1 MTHRR
6 SRASAVALL
15 TVILA
20 LVLCAAAWAQDG
32 DEPVSSEELTTQAAG
47 EVRVGGDAEVVGG
60 ESGADNCAIRS
71 VGDDESEF
79 DRCEESNR
87 TVDETSGGSNG
98 SDDFEDDGAVP
109 SGSVDS
115 GYGPLAPTPE
125 TAASFPL
132 GIVGAELGVLAL
144 GGLGVAKTRRRA
156 G

>member
-15 TVILA
+15 TVALA
-20 LVLCAAAWAQDG
+20 LVLCASARA
-32 DEPVSSEELTTQAAG
+32 QAAA

-71 VGDDESEF
+71 VGDDDFEF

-87 TVDETSGGSNG
+87 AVDETSGGSNG

-109 SGSVDS
+109 SGSVET
-115 GYGPLAPTPE
+115 GYGPVAPTRE
-125 TAASFPL
+125 AGLSLPL
-132 GIVGAELGVLAL
+132 VGAGVGLL
-144 GGLGVAKTRRRA
+144 LVVGLGAARLRRA

>member
-20 LVLCAAAWAQDG
+20 LVFCAAA
-32 DEPVSSEELTTQAAG
+32 LTTQAAG
-47 EVRVGGDAEVVGG
+47 EVRAGDAEVVGG

-71 VGDDESEF
+71 VGDDDFEF

-87 TVDETSGGSNG
+87 AVDETSGGSNG

-109 SGSVDS
+109 SGSVET
-115 GYGPLAPTPE
+115 GYGPVAPTRE
-125 TAASFPL
+125 AGLSLPL
-132 GIVGAELGVLAL
+132 VGAGVGLL
-144 GGLGVAKTRRRA
+144 LVVGLGAARLRRA

>member
-20 LVLCAAAWAQDG
+20 LALCAGAWAQDG
-32 DEPVSSEELTTQAAG
+32 DERVTTQAAG

-71 VGDDESEF
+71 VGDDEFEF

-87 TVDETSGGSNG
+87 AVDETSGGSNE

-115 GYGPLAPTPE
+115 GYGPVAPTRE
-125 TAASFPL
+125 ASL
-132 GIVGAELGVLAL
+132 SLSLVIVGAGLGLLAVVA
-144 GGLGVAKTRRRA
+144 LGVARLRRA
-156 G
+156 GLT

>member
-32 DEPVSSEELTTQAAG
+32 DEPVSSEEPTTQAAG

-71 VGDDESEF
+71 VGDDEFEF

-87 TVDETSGGSNG
+87 AVDETSGGSNR

-115 GYGPLAPTPE
+115 GYGPVAPTRE
-125 TAASFPL
+125 AGLSLPL
-132 GIVGAELGVLAL
+132 VGAGVGLL
-144 GGLGVAKTRRRA
+144 LVVGLGAARLRRA

>member
-20 LVLCAAAWAQDG
+20 LVLCAPAWAQDG
-32 DEPVSSEELTTQAAG
+32 DERVSSEELTTQSVRQ
-47 EVRVGGDAEVVGG
+47 VRVGGDAEVVGG

-71 VGDDESEF
+71 VGDDDFEF

-87 TVDETSGGSNG
+87 AVDETSGGSNG

-109 SGSVDS
+109 SGSVAS
-115 GYGPLAPTPE
+115 GYGPVAPTRE
-125 TAASFPL
+125 AGLSL
-132 GIVGAELGVLAL
+132 SLVIVGAGLGLLAVVA
-144 GGLGVAKTRRRA
+144 LGVARLRRA